1 MNINNSG
8 WFVVSSDEINMYDD
22 FIFIV
27 FDTHNK
33 SHYFIFNHDEM
44 LDVLK
49 SKNLD
54 NNDRYHFYLSLSV
67 ILLKNFQSYY
77 FFNNYF
83 RKFLLFNINFI

>member
-1 MNINNSG
+1 MNINDSG

-67 ILLKNFQSYY
+67 ILLKI
-77 FFNNYF
+77 
-83 RKFLLFNINFI
+83 LLL